1 MIQSSRSAAA
11 VQVAEPAWDVPVVYA
26 AERKNVPVLPVL
38 LGGLIGSIAAGGWEG
53 RIWSIATERLA
64 A

>member
-1 MIQSSRSAAA
+1 
-11 VQVAEPAWDVPVVYA
+11 VAEPAWDVPVIYA

-53 RIWSIATERLA
+53 RIWSIATELLA